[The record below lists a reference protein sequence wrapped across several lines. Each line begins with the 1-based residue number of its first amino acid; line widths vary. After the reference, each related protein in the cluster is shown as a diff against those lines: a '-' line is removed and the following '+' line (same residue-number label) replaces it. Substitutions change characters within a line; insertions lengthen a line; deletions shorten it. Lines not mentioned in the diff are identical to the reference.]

1 MDGETKTHRLWR
13 AFCTY
18 SHPAHNA
25 MTYPQVTKQNQP
37 LYKDILKMLSPIQ
50 TLHAAEESEDKPKTS
65 IEKLGQGRP
74 AILISDEEIREY
86 LSKESGKDRLKA
98 LFTKGYVMHL
108 VSLLEYIIYFEF
120 E

>member
-1 MDGETKTHRLWR
+1 
-13 AFCTY
+13 
-18 SHPAHNA
+18 
-25 MTYPQVTKQNQP
+25 
-37 LYKDILKMLSPIQ
+37 MLSPIQ